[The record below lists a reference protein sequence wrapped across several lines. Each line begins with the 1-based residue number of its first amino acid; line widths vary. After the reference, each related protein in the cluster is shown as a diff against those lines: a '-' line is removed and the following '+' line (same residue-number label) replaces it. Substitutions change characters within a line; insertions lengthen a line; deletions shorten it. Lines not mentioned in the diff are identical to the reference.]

1 MSTCQLGVLPPVVP
15 ANDIFRAIT
24 RAIKNKARP
33 NDFAD
38 YQSLEKIAH
47 RLCDVTRRPLPPHI
61 KNIV

>member
-1 MSTCQLGVLPPVVP
+1 MMSTCQFGILSPVAS

-38 YQSLEKIAH
+38 YQSLEKIVPFGSVTSHAAH
-47 RLCDVTRRPLPPHI
+47 CRRR
-61 KNIV
+61 